1 MRPLRFVRG
10 AVALGVACA
19 IASGVSAQDAHLIA
33 VAGLGGEAET
43 ETALHEQVVR
53 LCAAVETRHGV
64 PRQRTICLASDPARD
79 PRRIDGRSTRAN
91 VQDAFARTATRARP
105 GDLVLVVLLGHGSYQ
120 SGVSR
125 FALPGPDLTA
135 EDFAALV
142 GKLGEQRVVFVNATS
157 ASGEFAK
164 VLPGPSRALLL
175 ATRSGAERNQT
186 EFGRFFVDALAGD
199 GSDADKDGRV
209 SLQEAFD
216 YAKRETERAYEQDK
230 RLLTEHATLVD
241 ATGLAKGA
249 FLAGGGSTE
258 PVAAD
263 PRLRALLEERRA
275 LEDRV
280 ERLKAGKADL
290 PEAEYQRML
299 EDLLVALAEK
309 SEAIRAAQAPA
320 KEPR

>member
-1 MRPLRFVRG
+1 
-10 AVALGVACA
+10 
-19 IASGVSAQDAHLIA
+19 
-33 VAGLGGEAET
+33 VAGLGGEPET
-43 ETALHEQVVR
+43 EAALHEQVVR
-53 LCAAVETRHGV
+53 LCAAAETRYGV
-64 PRQRTICLASDPARD
+64 PRQRIACLASDPARD
-79 PRRIDGRSTRAN
+79 PRRIDARSTREN
-91 VQDAFARTATRARP
+91 VQDSFARTAARARP

-135 EDFAALV
+135 EEFAALV

-164 VLPGPSRALLL
+164 ALAGPSRALLL

-186 EFGRFFVDALAGD
+186 EFGRFFVEALAGD
-199 GSDADKDGRV
+199 GADADKDGRV

-216 YAKRETERAYEQDK
+216 YAKRETERAYEKDK

-241 ATGLAKGA
+241 ATGLAKA
-249 FLAGGGSTE
+249 AYLAGGSSTE
-258 PVAAD
+258 PATAD

-309 SEAIRAAQAPA
+309 SEAIRAAQAA
-320 KEPR
+320 GKEPR

>member
-1 MRPLRFVRG
+1 MTAPRF
-10 AVALGVACA
+10 APATAALGFACA
-19 IASGVSAQDAHLIA
+19 IASGAAAQDAHLIA
-33 VAGLGGEAET
+33 VAGLGGEPET

-53 LCAAVETRHGV
+53 LCAAAETRHGV
-64 PRQRTICLASDPARD
+64 PRQRIVCLASDPARD
-79 PRRIDGRSTRAN
+79 PRRIDGRSTREG
-91 VQDAFARTATRARP
+91 VQDAFARTASRARP

-120 SGVSR
+120 SGISR

-142 GKLGEQRVVFVNATS
+142 GELGEQRVVFVNATS

-164 VLPGPSRALLL
+164 ALAGPSRALLL

-186 EFGRFFVDALAGD
+186 EFGRYFVDALAHD
-199 GSDADKDGRV
+199 GADADKDGRV

-216 YAKRETERAYEQDK
+216 HAKRETDRAYEQDK

-241 ATGLAKGA
+241 ATGLAKA
-249 FLAGGGSTE
+249 AYLAGGSSSE
-258 PVAAD
+258 PAAAD
-263 PRLRALLEERRA
+263 PRLRALIEERRA

-290 PEAEYQRML
+290 PEEEYQRML

-309 SEAIRAAQAPA
+309 SEAIRAAQAA
-320 KEPR
+320 GREPR